1 MGYFCYIVE
10 CCDGSYYTGWTMDP
24 ARREKQHNSGRGAK
38 YTRFHRP
45 VRLVYIEEV
54 TDRSSAMKRE
64 FAIKRLDHERKK
76 RLIKASQG
84 NSIDDK

>member
-10 CCDGSYYTGWTMDP
+10 CCDGTYYTGWTIDP
-24 ARREKQHNSGRGAK
+24 ARREKQHNSGHGAK

-45 VRLVYIEEV
+45 VRLVYVEEV

-64 FAIKRLDHERKK
+64 IAIKRLDHERKK

-84 NSIDDK
+84 NSNNEE

>member
-10 CCDGSYYTGWTMDP
+10 CCDGTYYTGWTMDP

-45 VRLVYIEEV
+45 VRLVYVEEV
-54 TDRSSAMKRE
+54 TDRASAMKRE
-64 FAIKRLDHERKK
+64 IAIKRLDHERKK
-76 RLIKASQG
+76 RLITASQG
-84 NSIDDK
+84 NSIHEE